1 MTLKRHSVKLEV
13 QKAGSCNG
21 WLVHMHMKSVRI
33 LTGFRMEENTEA
45 SPVFSDGR
53 TVIRLQR

>member
-13 QKAGSCNG
+13 QKPGSGNG
-21 WLVHMHMKSVRI
+21 WLVHVDMKSVRI
-33 LTGFRMEENTEA
+33 LTGFRVEEKAEA
-45 SPVFSDGR
+45 SPVFSDSS